1 MSNPFIDRLFTGIP
15 EEVAK
20 LRPYV
25 AEVEAFNAHVADVQ
39 SGRPPAAKR
48 GRAWCLLSVLLRW
61 SMSDGWIVVP
71 VPPECGSGMDGSTF
85 R

>member
-39 SGRPPAAKR
+39 VAARPQR
-48 GRAWCLLSVLLRW
+48 SE
-61 SMSDGWIVVP
+61 DGHGVY
-71 VPPECGSGMDGSTF
+71 
-85 R
+85 